1 MEPKILIIMTDKT
14 KNLIL
19 RSLTGIVFVAVIVGG
34 LLYSPFTFCLL
45 FGIITALSAWEYAH
59 IVNLQE
65 NVSVNAFISTAASTY
80 LFLAFFGYCTN
91 MTPSVVFIPYLLS
104 LIYLFISELY
114 LKRKSPINNWA
125 FTMMGQIYVAL
136 PFALLNVL
144 AFSIQPDFLD
154 INSIAYNG
162 FLVLSIFI
170 FLWASDTGAYCFG
183 SLLGKHKLFPSIS
196 PKKSWEG
203 FFGGLIVAVACSQLL
218 AMDPSLTR
226 LQWLGLS
233 LVVVFFGTWG
243 DLVESLLKR
252 QLGLKDSGH
261 ILPGHGGMLDRF
273 DSSLLA
279 IPAAVI
285 YLYTI
290 MLF

>member
-1 MEPKILIIMTDKT
+1 MTDKT

>member
-1 MEPKILIIMTDKT
+1 MTDKT

-34 LLYSPFTFCLL
+34 LLYGPITFCLL

-65 NVSVNAFISTAASTY
+65 NVSVNTFISTAAATY

-91 MTPSVVFIPYLLS
+91 ITPSVVFIPYLLS

-125 FTMMGQIYVAL
+125 FTMLGQIYIAL

-144 AFSIQPDFLD
+144 AFSTHSDAYD
-154 INSIAYNG
+154 INSISYNG
-162 FLVLSIFI
+162 FLVLSVFI
-170 FLWASDTGAYCFG
+170 ILWVSDTGAYCFG
-183 SLLGKHKLFPSIS
+183 SLLGKNKLFPSIS

-233 LVVVFFGTWG
+233 LIVVLFGTWG

-290 MLF
+290 TLF